1 MKKFPYQIKI
11 DENNNNSEYISI
23 DYSYQD
29 YKIEI
34 RIFDG
39 YIKAIGIDEQK
50 IFNFL
55 KRLNFNDFE
64 IFKNKNN
71 INLYFKCNKFN
82 NYHLILKQINNKI
95 FFKLYKNNNLFKK
108 AFCYINK
115 ENKQIYQNSAHIIIK
130 HLLKH
135 KDSTF
140 DFKKVSN
147 KKIHVIDKS
156 NNNYFFFS
164 IFDKDI
170 IKIEYHLE
178 EDEQEDRYLYTNKSL
193 YNINYID
200 PANFLLGTID
210 VPNEEINKIK
220 LERKMNEF

>member
-11 DENNNNSEYISI
+11 DENNNNKYIEI
-23 DYSYQD
+23 NYSYQD

-55 KRLNFNDFE
+55 KRLNLNN
-64 IFKNKNN
+64 FKISKNS
-71 INLYFKCNKFN
+71 INLYFQCNKFN
-82 NYHLILKQINNKI
+82 DYHLILKQVNNKI
-95 FFKLYKNNNLFKK
+95 FFRLYKNNNLFKK

-115 ENKQIYQNSAHIIIK
+115 ENKTIYKNSAHIIFK

-156 NNNYFFFS
+156 SNNYFILS
-164 IFDKDI
+164 IFDEDI

-210 VPNEEINKIK
+210 VPSEEINKIK
-220 LERKMNEF
+220 LLRKMNEF